1 MAAGLS
7 ETVLDW
13 TDIAEAMD
21 ANAPAK
27 KVLTK
32 RANLYRY
39 LDETKLLATDSAF
52 RVKSDGG
59 S

>member
-27 KVLTK
+27 KRGSYK
-32 RANLYRY
+32 
-39 LDETKLLATDSAF
+39 
-52 RVKSDGG
+52 KSEPL
-59 S
+59 